1 MPRDSAS
8 AKEKFIEAKYIKNSF
23 IKPDESPHSPRQQKF
38 MAAIFGHIR
47 VFETCYNIQN
57 MLNALSFPM
66 DKWHF
71 LVGSPLVHLRSRE
84 CAADL
89 CVQTEKSSLF
99 KQIGIALQADRTEKF
114 DKMLGDYLT
123 ENFKYTMQDRIEVVT
138 GCTQVARQIFKGNAT
153 GVRTVITHMRADSTH
168 ARALSPL
175 SSGPL
180 V

>member
-1 MPRDSAS
+1 MALPR
-8 AKEKFIEAKYIKNSF
+8 
-23 IKPDESPHSPRQQKF
+23 R
-38 MAAIFGHIR
+38 
-47 VFETCYNIQN
+47 
-57 MLNALSFPM
+57 LS
-66 DKWHF
+66 
-71 LVGSPLVHLRSRE
+71 SLVHLRSRE

-89 CVQTEKSSLF
+89 GVQTEKSSLF

-153 GVRTVITHMRADSTH
+153 GVRTVIHSYARRLN
-168 ARALSPL
+168 ARAHTLSSVLSPGR
-175 SSGPL
+175 SGPL